1 MTVPK
6 RFDILRF
13 FSSLLKVLAWI
24 SLVVSILSAIG
35 IALAGAQMGPFLQT
49 MGEQFAPIASSL
61 AGAGG
66 VVLAVFV
73 LLGGL
78 LYFVLLYALG
88 EMISMQL
95 AVEEN
100 TRLTAALLLKMHQDN
115 QVDTRTTYPGAF
127 TNEPAPT
134 SNRF

>member
-13 FSSLLKVLAWI
+13 FSGLLKVLAWI
-24 SLVVSILSAIG
+24 NLVFAILSAIG
-35 IALAGAQMGPFLQT
+35 IALAGGQMGPLLQ
-49 MGEQFAPIASSL
+49 L
-61 AGAGG
+61 AGGQYAPLATMIGGFGG
-66 VVLAVFV
+66 VVLAILV

-88 EMISMQL
+88 EMIALQL

-115 QVDTRTTYPGAF
+115 QVDTTRTAAYPGAF
-127 TNEPAPT
+127 ANEPAPYK
-134 SNRF
+134 

>member
-13 FSSLLKVLAWI
+13 FSGLLKVLAWI
-24 SLVVSILSAIG
+24 NLVVAILSAIG
-35 IALAGAQMGPFLQT
+35 IALAGGQMGPFLQT
-49 MGEQFAPIASSL
+49 MGEQFAPMASMIA
-61 AGAGG
+61 GVGG
-66 VVLAVFV
+66 IVLAVFV

-78 LYFVLLYALG
+78 FYFVMLYALG
-88 EMISMQL
+88 EMISLQL

-115 QVDTRTTYPGAF
+115 QVDTRATYPGAF

-134 SNRF
+134 SNRY

>member
-24 SLVVSILSAIG
+24 NLVLAILSAIG
-35 IALAGAQMGPFLQT
+35 IALAGGQMGPFLQLA
-49 MGEQFAPIASSL
+49 GAQFAPMASMM
-61 AGAGG
+61 AGIGG
-66 VVLAVFV
+66 IVLAVLV

-78 LYFVLLYALG
+78 FYFVFLYALG
-88 EMISMQL
+88 EMISLQI

-100 TRLTAALLLKMHQDN
+100 TRLTAALLLKMHQDS
-115 QVDTRTTYPGAF
+115 QVDTRAAYPGAF
-127 TNEPAPT
+127 TNEPAPYK
-134 SNRF
+134 

>member
-13 FSSLLKVLAWI
+13 FSSLMKVLAWL
-24 SLVVSILSAIG
+24 SLVFAILSAIG
-35 IALAGAQMGPFLQT
+35 VALAGGTVGQLLQSMGDQY
-49 MGEQFAPIASSL
+49 
-61 AGAGG
+61 AGIGG
-66 VVLAVFV
+66 LLGGIGGIVSAIFV

-78 LYFVLLYALG
+78 FYFVIFYALG
-88 EMISMQL
+88 EYIALTL

-115 QVDTRTTYPGAF
+115 QADARTVYPGAF
-127 TNEPAPT
+127 TNEPAPYK
-134 SNRF
+134 

>member
-13 FSSLLKVLAWI
+13 FSSLMKVLAWLN
-24 SLVVSILSAIG
+24 LVMAILSAIG
-35 IALAGAQMGPFLQT
+35 VALAGGTL
-49 MGEQFAPIASSL
+49 
-61 AGAGG
+61 GG
-66 VVLAVFV
+66 ILSGLGDQYSGMSG

-78 LYFVLLYALG
+78 GGIIAAILVLLAGLFYFVILYALG
-88 EMISMQL
+88 EYIALTL

-115 QVDTRTTYPGAF
+115 QVDTRAVAYPGAF
-127 TNEPAPT
+127 TNEPAPYK
-134 SNRF
+134 

>member
-13 FSSLLKVLAWI
+13 FSGLLKVLAWI
-24 SLVVSILSAIG
+24 NLVLAILSAIG
-35 IALAGAQMGPFLQT
+35 IALAGGQAGAILQLA
-49 MGEQFAPIASSL
+49 GEQFAPLASTIA
-61 AGAGG
+61 GMGG
-66 VVLAVFV
+66 ILLAVFV

-78 LYFVLLYALG
+78 FYFVFLYAMG
-88 EMISMQL
+88 ELLSLQI

-115 QVDTRTTYPGAF
+115 QVDTRPAYPGAF
-127 TNEPAPT
+127 ANEPAPYK
-134 SNRF
+134 